1 MINSMTYK
9 NYSARIEYD
18 DDDAIFVGHIS
29 GIKDIVGFHADS
41 VSDLR
46 IAFEEAVD
54 DYLDACVQ
62 LGQKPDKPTNGKIL
76 LRVDPEIHRAVL
88 IASEL
93 KGKSLN
99 QWASEVL
106 RQAAGYGGVALG

>member
-9 NYSARIEYD
+9 GYSARIEYD
-18 DDDAIFVGHIS
+18 DADAILVGHIS
-29 GIKDIVGFHADS
+29 GIRDIVGFHADS
-41 VSDLR
+41 VADLR
-46 IAFEEAVD
+46 IAFEQAID

-62 LGQKPDKPTNGKIL
+62 LGQTPDKPTNGKIL
-76 LRVDPEIHRAVL
+76 LRVDPEIHRAML

-99 QWASEVL
+99 QWAAEVL
-106 RQAAGYGGVALG
+106 QQAVGHGVALR